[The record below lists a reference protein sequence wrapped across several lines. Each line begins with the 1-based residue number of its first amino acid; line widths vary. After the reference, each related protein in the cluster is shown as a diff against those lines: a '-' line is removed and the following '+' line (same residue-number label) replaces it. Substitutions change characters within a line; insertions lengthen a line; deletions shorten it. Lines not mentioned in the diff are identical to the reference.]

1 MRHEVVLSVEF
12 ANFEA
17 GVAELREAVPEVLLI
32 LQKEDRE
39 LARRGATLWIRVLDR
54 EPANDLSL
62 HYKCRLQHK
71 GKPSSTCMPSK
82 EQTSVNKVLTP
93 YPAVFQDFSGM
104 ILRGLQDRGRQ
115 IGVWCCFI
123 CDNGGWHPDLPPK
136 HRYSD

>member
-1 MRHEVVLSVEF
+1 MRCIQHKGAREKHLLILCQHSSIKLAWMRHEVVLSVEF

-82 EQTSVNKVLTP
+82 EQTSVLNARTRFLHLILL
-93 YPAVFQDFSGM
+93 FSKTF
-104 ILRGLQDRGRQ
+104 L
-115 IGVWCCFI
+115 V
-123 CDNGGWHPDLPPK
+123 
-136 HRYSD
+136 